1 MVMNEVREV
10 GEVKEAKKP
19 ARRGGPVKRDAD
31 LLVLSPVLPVVLQVS
46 EFTRRLPR
54 EERFELGRQS
64 QEFGAANAIRI
75 RKVGLYA
82 SQSLE
87 GVEEAVD

>member
-1 MVMNEVREV
+1 
-10 GEVKEAKKP
+10 
-19 ARRGGPVKRDAD
+19 
-31 LLVLSPVLPVVLQVS
+31 LVLQVS

-75 RKVGLYA
+75 RKVGLCA